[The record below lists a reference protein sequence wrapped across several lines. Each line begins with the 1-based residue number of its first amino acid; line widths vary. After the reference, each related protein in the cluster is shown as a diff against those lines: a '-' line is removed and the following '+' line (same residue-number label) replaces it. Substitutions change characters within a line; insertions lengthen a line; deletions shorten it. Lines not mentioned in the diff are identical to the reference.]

1 MAEKQSGRG
10 AKRSETKKQEA
21 KKPSGAEDMERIR
34 RQLRKLAFG
43 KPNDC
48 VRLVLGEKVDIKSLD
63 LAMLTEIKR
72 NEKGSVE
79 IKLADRTKALE
90 QLAAL
95 AESEGCTAE
104 DFLDALIGSRR
115 REAKHEP

>member
-1 MAEKQSGRG
+1 M
-10 AKRSETKKQEA
+10 
-21 KKPSGAEDMERIR
+21 
-34 RQLRKLAFG
+34 AFG
-43 KPNDC
+43 KVNDC
-48 VRLVLGEKVDIKSLD
+48 VKLALSEYEDIAKLD
-63 LAMLTEIKR
+63 LSMLTEIKR

-104 DFLDALIGSRR
+104 EFLDALIGSRR